1 VKATRKQDPPKKKI
15 MKTVTRTP
23 VLPPT
28 VLQDIKNSYTPLP
41 APRQTGGVTP
51 GAPKGTTLPVTG
63 AKKTS
68 NEPSYRRFD
77 KGGKITKEMVDAED
91 RKVKNSANANARRIS
106 NALKSG
112 ISLKSSGFPKKMT
125 AAERKSL
132 ENSLAQTQ
140 KVLSSKGS
148 YRDVGTSYSKGGKVA
163 KYKK

>member
-1 VKATRKQDPPKKKI
+1 MKATRKQDPPKKKI
-15 MKTVTRTP
+15 MKTVTKTP

-41 APRQTGGVTP
+41 APKQTGGVTP

-68 NEPSYRRFD
+68 NTPSYRKFD

-140 KVLSSKGS
+140 KVLSSKPNYKLVGS
-148 YRDVGTSYSKGGKVA
+148 RLPSGPA
-163 KYKK
+163 PR

>member
-1 VKATRKQDPPKKKI
+1 
-15 MKTVTRTP
+15 MK
-23 VLPPT
+23 
-28 VLQDIKNSYTPLP
+28 
-41 APRQTGGVTP
+41 
-51 GAPKGTTLPVTG
+51 
-63 AKKTS
+63 AKK
-68 NEPSYRRFD
+68 YD

-91 RKVKNSANANARRIS
+91 SKVKNSANANAKRIS
-106 NALKSG
+106 ESLKSG

>member
-1 VKATRKQDPPKKKI
+1 VKAKRKQDPPQKKI
-15 MKTVTRTP
+15 MKKVTKTP

-41 APRQTGGVTP
+41 VPTQTGGVTP
-51 GAPKGTTLPVTG
+51 GAPKATTLPVTG
-63 AKKTS
+63 AKKDS
-68 NEPSYRRFD
+68 NTPSYRKFE

-91 RKVKNSANANARRIS
+91 RKVKNSANANAKRIS
-106 NALKSG
+106 KALKSG